1 MRRLVAMA
9 ARCWPKAKGEWRRCC
24 GLLSL
29 GHGARQ
35 RHSRTA
41 TARHSW
47 RFVAAVL
54 LSPVSIL
61 LLVGYELVALPVA
74 FAVSL
79 CRGLDASAAV
89 KLSLKPLRWDFGDRI
104 DGGVLQF
111 LDPLWFPFWRQCT
124 DAGRRSCVYVNLA
137 DSSAVAP
144 SSHSP
149 WELPPRPDRCCRFVM
164 VSDTHGRH
172 GLVNIPDGDV
182 LCHSGDIMLSWRT
195 RVCGGC
201 RAAADLRRFD
211 EWLDSLPHRHKVVI
225 GGNHDGPLEAVVSD
239 GTTQPF
245 ANALYLQN
253 SGATLMLDSGVVH
266 VYGTPWSA
274 PGNSPNQAF
283 RARSIPL
290 LGDIPTGMD
299 VLLAHSTLP
308 DYVLARTAPRI
319 HAVGHA
325 HEEHG
330 VRRLDIPSLSERSDE
345 CKLAPGTPILPTSPP
360 VSPALCPN
368 RSAARM
374 TGILEVNAA
383 VCDEN
388 YSAIQ
393 PVIVVDL
400 PVRETGSFVDKF
412 DLVAGSGAPSARA
425 S

>member
-1 MRRLVAMA
+1 ML
-9 ARCWPKAKGEWRRCC
+9 P
-24 GLLSL
+24 L
-29 GHGARQ
+29 GHWGRQ
-35 RHSRTA
+35 RDRRTA
-41 TARHSW
+41 TGTQEW
-47 RFVAAVL
+47 RFAAAVL

-61 LLVGYELVALPVA
+61 LLVGYELVAFPVA

-79 CRGLDASAAV
+79 CRGLDASAAAT
-89 KLSLKPLRWDFGDRI
+89 LSLEPLRWDFGDRV
-104 DGGVLQF
+104 DGGVMQF
-111 LDPLWFPFWRQCT
+111 LDPLWFPFWRRCT
-124 DAGRRSCVYVNLA
+124 DAGRRSCVYVSLA
-137 DSSAVAP
+137 GSNPVAP
-144 SSHSP
+144 SRHAP
-149 WELPPRPDRCCRFVM
+149 CELPPRPDRSCRLVM

-172 GLVNIPDGDV
+172 ELVNIPGGDV

-195 RVCGGC
+195 RVCGGR

-225 GGNHDGPLEAVVSD
+225 GGNHDGPLEAMVAD
-239 GTTQPF
+239 GTAQPF

-290 LGDIPTGMD
+290 LEDIPAEMD

-308 DYVLARTAPRI
+308 DYILARTAPRI
-319 HAVGHA
+319 HAVGHE

-330 VRRLDIPSLSERSDE
+330 VRCLDIPRVSEGSDE
-345 CKLAPGTPILPTSPP
+345 CKLAPGTPVSPSSPP

-368 RSAARM
+368 RSADRI
-374 TGILEVNAA
+374 GSILEVNAA
-383 VCDEN
+383 VCDGN

-412 DLVAGSGAPSARA
+412 DLVASSGIPRNTSA
-425 S
+425 